1 LVDAGRRPEGIL
13 LLNQLAAQDE
23 PGALLT
29 LAEWKWIGTIVP
41 QDLRQAREL
50 YRRAD
55 EAGHP
60 GAAAAF
66 TNLLGSGIAG
76 PRDWPLAIR
85 RLRAE
90 ARQDRT
96 RRAALSLVEKMKLD
110 ANGDP
115 IVAPEGRSLSQ
126 SPQVTLF
133 PKLLTPTEC
142 EYLRRVADPGFQP
155 SVVID
160 VKTGRDYADPIRTSD
175 GSTMHWL
182 IEDPA
187 VHALNRRLAAAAGV
201 GAEQGEPLQILR
213 YRPEAAI
220 SLHMDF
226 VPGVDNQRV
235 LTCARLPQRRLW
247 RRRDEF
253 RQDRPRGQRRDRR
266 RDRLS
271 QRRGRPARRP
281 EVGTCRTAG
290 DQRNQVPRQPVDARE
305 PIRALSIPRT
315 LAGYGNQRRLPQALQ
330 AKTSETPVP

>member
-1 LVDAGRRPEGIL
+1 MRRPDPRLGHALALVNAGRRAEGIL
-13 LLNQLAAQDE
+13 LLNQLAAQDQ
-23 PGALLT
+23 PDALFT
-29 LAEWKWIGTIVP
+29 LAEWKWVGEIVP

-60 GAAAAF
+60 NAAAPV
-66 TNLLGSGIAG
+66 TNLLASGIAG
-76 PRDWPLAIR
+76 PRDWPRAIK

-115 IVAPEGRSLSQ
+115 VAAPEGRSLSQ

-133 PKLLTPTEC
+133 PRLLTPAEC
-142 EYLRRVADPGFQP
+142 AYLRQVAEPGFRP

-160 VKTGRDYADPIRTSD
+160 FSTGRDCSDPIRTSD

-187 VHALNRRLAAAAGV
+187 IHALNRRLAGVGGV

-213 YRPEAAI
+213 YRPGQQYRTH
-220 SLHMDF
+220 LDF
-226 VPGVDNQRV
+226 VPGIENQRV
-235 LTCARLPQRRLW
+235 LTALVYLNEGYGGGETRFVKTGLEVKGAAG
-247 RRRDEF
+247 DAIVF
-253 RQDRPRGQRRDRR
+253 RNAGPDRR
-266 RDRLS
+266 SDPMSEHAGLPVT
-271 QRRGRPARRP
+271 RGTKFLASRWMRESRY
-281 EVGTCRTAG
+281 
-290 DQRNQVPRQPVDARE
+290 VP
-305 PIRALSIPRT
+305 
-315 LAGYGNQRRLPQALQ
+315 
-330 AKTSETPVP
+330 

>member
-1 LVDAGRRPEGIL
+1 MRRPDPRLGRALALVDAGRRPEGIL

-213 YRPEAAI
+213 YRPEQQYR
-220 SLHMDF
+220 SHMDF

-235 LTCARLPQRRLW
+235 LTALVYLNEGYGGGETSFVKTGLAVKGATG
-247 RRRDEF
+247 DAIVF
-253 RQDRPRGQRRDRR
+253 RNAGVDRR
-266 RDRLS
+266 AEPMSEHAGLPVTS
-271 QRRGRPARRP
+271 
-281 EVGTCRTAG
+281 GTKFLASRWM
-290 DQRNQVPRQPVDARE
+290 RESRFVP
-305 PIRALSIPRT
+305 
-315 LAGYGNQRRLPQALQ
+315 
-330 AKTSETPVP
+330 